1 MAATRP
7 ELELATVQSRV
18 SRPAAMEQSPAAV
31 DIVSVLVRPVNS
43 DRQSAVGPVDQR
55 CLGQRTGRSRT
66 RPTKRD
72 AVRQTSPAA
81 SPSDR
86 AADIAYLSLDY
97 APPRPLIAIYRSV
110 A

>member
-43 DRQSAVGPVDQR
+43 DRQ
-55 CLGQRTGRSRT
+55 
-66 RPTKRD
+66 
-72 AVRQTSPAA
+72 
-81 SPSDR
+81 
-86 AADIAYLSLDY
+86 
-97 APPRPLIAIYRSV
+97 
-110 A
+110 